1 MIVALAG
8 RRIDAQ
14 GAQRRAFPL
23 SGAAT
28 VHERLETLFTRET
41 PAALVSSAACG
52 ADLIA
57 LEVARTLSIRRRVV
71 LPSEPAAFRASSIV
85 DRPGNWGEIFDR
97 TIVEVSKAGDLVVK
111 RDLPAGDEGY
121 LAVNR
126 VILDEAIALA
136 GGHAPAVAAVVVWE
150 GPRSGSDATRS
161 FAEEA
166 RHRGILVIEVPTIED
181 RAR

>member
-1 MIVALAG
+1 MMIVAFAG

-14 GAQRRAFPL
+14 AARQHAFPL
-23 SGAAT
+23 SCAAA
-28 VHERLETLFTRET
+28 VHQRLEALFIRDK

-71 LPSEPAAFRASSIV
+71 LPSEPAAFRESSVV

-97 TIVEVSKAGDLVVK
+97 TIGEVARGGDLVVK
-111 RDLPAGDEGY
+111 GDLPAGDEGY
-121 LAVNR
+121 LAANR
-126 VILDEAIALA
+126 VIFDEAFQLA
-136 GGHAPAVAAVVVWE
+136 SSVPGGEVAAVVVWE
-150 GPRSGSDATRS
+150 GPRPDADATRE

-166 RHRGILVIEVPTIED
+166 RRRGIVVLEVPTVAD
-181 RAR
+181 